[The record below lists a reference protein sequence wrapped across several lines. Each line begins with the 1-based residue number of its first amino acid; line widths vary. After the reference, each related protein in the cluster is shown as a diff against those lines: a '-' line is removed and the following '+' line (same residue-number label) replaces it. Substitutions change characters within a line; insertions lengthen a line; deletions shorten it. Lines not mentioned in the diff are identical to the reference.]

1 MSTPSITKFLSRVQS
16 TQRSRGKNVI
26 LTIEEAQEIAVELA
40 QVLLKQ
46 NDVLSE
52 LSQARKEAA
61 GPVEIHMGGGSFK

>member
-61 GPVEIHMGGGSFK
+61 GPVEIVMGGGSFK